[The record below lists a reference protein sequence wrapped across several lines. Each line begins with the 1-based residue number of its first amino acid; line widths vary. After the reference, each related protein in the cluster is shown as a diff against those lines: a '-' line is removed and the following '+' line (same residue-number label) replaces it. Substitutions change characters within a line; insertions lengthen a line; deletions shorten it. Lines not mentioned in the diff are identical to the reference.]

1 MRRASGVSSGRPTD
15 SLMTERIRIN
25 PVHPAPR
32 PLKQAAE
39 RLASGAL
46 AILPSDAGYLLA
58 WMLDARDA
66 EDSAVRMRRLDN
78 RHPFTVLCRGLSEVG
93 TLARLDDQAFRLIK
107 TLVPGPRTFI
117 LPPGAGLPKRLKLAK
132 RRTIGCRIPD
142 HPVTRALLDTLG
154 APLLSTSLTLPGD
167 PFENHDAEAV
177 ADRTLRDVGFM
188 LDAEDCPPGPTTIV
202 DLTGDTPL
210 IVRQGWQALDLG

>member
-1 MRRASGVSSGRPTD
+1 
-15 SLMTERIRIN
+15 MTERIRIH

-32 PLKQAAE
+32 PLKQAAD
-39 RLASGAL
+39 RLTAGAL
-46 AILPSDAGYLLA
+46 AVLPSDAGYLLA
-58 WMLDARDA
+58 WMLEARTA
-66 EDSAVRMRRLDN
+66 EDTAVRLRRLDN

-117 LPPGAGLPKRLKLAK
+117 LPTGAGLPKRLKLAK

-142 HPVTRALLDTLG
+142 HPVTRALLETLG

-167 PFENHDAEAV
+167 DFENHDAEAV
-177 ADRTLRDVGFM
+177 AERILRDVGLM

-202 DLTGDTPL
+202 DLTGDVPL
-210 IVRQGWQALDLG
+210 IVRQGWQTLELS

>member
-1 MRRASGVSSGRPTD
+1 MA
-15 SLMTERIRIN
+15 
-25 PVHPAPR
+25 
-32 PLKQAAE
+32 
-39 RLASGAL
+39 GAL
-46 AILPSDAGYLLA
+46 AVLPSDAGYLLA
-58 WMLDARDA
+58 WMLESRDA
-66 EDSAVRMRRLDN
+66 EDTAVRMRRLDN

-117 LPPGAGLPKRLKLAK
+117 LPPGAGLPKRLKQAK

-167 PFENHDAEAV
+167 AFDNHDAEAV
-177 ADRTLRDVGFM
+177 AERVLRDVGLM
-188 LDAEDCPPGPTTIV
+188 LDAEDCPRGPTTIV

-210 IVRQGWQALDLG
+210 IVRQGWQTLDLN